1 MEHQDFKPVVFN
13 ASKPNIKKP
22 THSNDEKK
30 NTESKIIA
38 PPKLGQIILQ
48 SRTSLNKTRK
58 QFAIELNIS
67 EQILSRWETNK
78 EIPTNLQ
85 IALMEKK
92 LSVKLPRTKKIK
104 EKE

>member
-13 ASKPNIKKP
+13 APKSNTKKP
-22 THSNDEKK
+22 IDNTSKK
-30 NTESKIIA
+30 TNTESKIIA

-67 EQILSRWETNK
+67 EQILSRWETNR